1 MSIKLYTTSFYINF
15 CNKPVFYDGVKIT
28 SENGTLAGSA
38 LLLDDILRNLYKNG
52 IDGFK
57 YIKNLYEY
65 HNLKIKGYVYW
76 RNNDEIVAIEKG
88 DKVLY
93 RE

>member
-1 MSIKLYTTSFYINF
+1 MNF
-15 CNKPVFYDGVKIT
+15 CNKPVYYDGVKIT
-28 SENGTLAGSA
+28 SAEGTLAGSA
-38 LLLDDILRNLYKNG
+38 LLLDDILRKLYKNG

-65 HNLKIKGYVYW
+65 HGLEINGYVYW

-88 DKVLY
+88 DNVLY
-93 RE
+93 KE